1 MANDLTVTISESIT
15 LEGNDFSQSAVK
27 VYSDIEHYTKFIKKL
42 PSGAYTTLYTCSADG
57 TSADYNFNEVE
68 YVRITNLD
76 ADNDTYVM
84 IYSNGENYVYNEIPP
99 GSFFII
105 QNHESITDNDEGLDD
120 IVAVKA
126 GQATHD
132 VKIEVFIAINPS

>member
-1 MANDLTVTISESIT
+1 MADELTVTISESIT

-27 VYSDIEHYTKFIKKL
+27 VYSDIEHYTKFIKEL

-76 ADNDTYVM
+76 ESNDTYVM
-84 IYSNGENYVYNEIPP
+84 IGADGGTFFYNEIPP

-105 QNHESITDNDEGLDD
+105 QNHALLTDDSYTLNNVL
-120 IVAVKA
+120 AVKA
-126 GQATHD
+126 GQATYD